1 MKILPKNK
9 LSKTNFLIKK
19 TILITAGGT
28 GGHIFPAEC
37 LAWEFNKIGW
47 DIVFISDKRG
57 SKFVKNLPSDIKIFI
72 QDVESLNFRNPFKL
86 LSSIYMLLK
95 GFFYSSYLL
104 IIYRPCV
111 VVGFGG
117 YPTFPTILA
126 AKIFRFKVVLHEGNA
141 VLGRVNKFFSKKAN
155 AVACGF
161 WPTIAPSGSKLFFTG
176 NPLRNNILLK
186 ETKLFKLPRNGKLN
200 LVVIGGSQGANF
212 FSKIVPVSVSKLS
225 MSLKK

>member
-1 MKILPKNK
+1 MKILPQNNF
-9 LSKTNFLIKK
+9 SKKNFLIKK

-72 QDVESLNFRNPFKL
+72 QDVVSLNFRNPFKL
-86 LSSIYMLLK
+86 LHSIYMLLK
-95 GFFYSSYLL
+95 GFFYSSFLL
-104 IIYRPCV
+104 FIYRPCV

-126 AKIFRFKVVLHEGNA
+126 AKIFHFKV
-141 VLGRVNKFFSKKAN
+141 S
-155 AVACGF
+155 
-161 WPTIAPSGSKLFFTG
+161 
-176 NPLRNNILLK
+176 
-186 ETKLFKLPRNGKLN
+186 LPQN
-200 LVVIGGSQGANF
+200 
-212 FSKIVPVSVSKLS
+212 
-225 MSLKK
+225 